1 MKMMTVP
8 DSFKWTDYDVNHLNS
23 LAQEEKIAFLKKH
36 EINIRQSLG
45 EAVPTAIFR
54 SIAMNFN
61 QAMSKNHLSDSDV
74 RTEIQNEDLAKPEVL
89 TLYLR
94 KNPRNLGFASLSR
107 IVELANANRHEQEAF
122 FTDKRLVT
130 EIVKSLPSFS
140 GDNISILEPSVGAGN
155 FLPLLFLVLHGKKI
169 NLTVCDID
177 ENALSHLR
185 ELIRHVKKPK
195 DIKVTYRIGDFLQ
208 QHEESAFDLVIG
220 NPPFSKSASKVDLND
235 YRFRSGNGK
244 AKNTAAFFLE
254 KALGIGRVVVMVMPK
269 SFLNTPEFENTRAKV
284 EKSRIDAVIDFG
296 EHGFGGVLVETIA
309 LFLTPGAKP
318 GKTTVISI
326 PERKTTNR
334 AQAYITDKV
343 FPYWIIYRDSDF
355 DTICLR
361 LKFGV
366 FNVFRD
372 RQITTK
378 LLDTSGEIRVIKSRN
393 IPDKGGEITS
403 LHNYDSYISNDK
415 ASKLAVYKFLDN
427 DKVYLTPNMTYKPR
441 VIVKPKGTI
450 VNGSAAVLILKDG
463 ESRLTKS
470 QLEYFSSEEYRR
482 FYRIAR
488 NKQTRSL
495 NVDSNSVFFF
505 GKLVM

>member
-1 MKMMTVP
+1 
-8 DSFKWTDYDVNHLNS
+8 
-23 LAQEEKIAFLKKH
+23 
-36 EINIRQSLG
+36 
-45 EAVPTAIFR
+45 
-54 SIAMNFN
+54 
-61 QAMSKNHLSDSDV
+61 
-74 RTEIQNEDLAKPEVL
+74 
-89 TLYLR
+89 
-94 KNPRNLGFASLSR
+94 
-107 IVELANANRHEQEAF
+107 
-122 FTDKRLVT
+122 
-130 EIVKSLPSFS
+130 
-140 GDNISILEPSVGAGN
+140 
-155 FLPLLFLVLHGKKI
+155 
-169 NLTVCDID
+169 
-177 ENALSHLR
+177 
-185 ELIRHVKKPK
+185 
-195 DIKVTYRIGDFLQ
+195 
-208 QHEESAFDLVIG
+208 
-220 NPPFSKSASKVDLND
+220 
-235 YRFRSGNGK
+235 
-244 AKNTAAFFLE
+244 
-254 KALGIGRVVVMVMPK
+254 
-269 SFLNTPEFENTRAKV
+269 
-284 EKSRIDAVIDFG
+284 
-296 EHGFGGVLVETIA
+296 
-309 LFLTPGAKP
+309 
-318 GKTTVISI
+318 
-326 PERKTTNR
+326 
-334 AQAYITDKV
+334 
-343 FPYWIIYRDSDF
+343 
-355 DTICLR
+355 